1 MNILDIIEKKKTNQI
16 LEKEEI
22 EFFIK
27 GYTNGEIADYQAA
40 ALIMAI
46 CINGMTEQEILN
58 LTIAMTNSGDKID
71 FSDVA
76 NNIVDKH
83 STGGVGD
90 KVTII
95 LAPIIAA
102 LGVPVAKMSGRGLG
116 ITGGTADKL
125 ASIPGYDLEI
135 SIDEFKNNVRELG
148 ISLITQSLNL
158 APADK
163 KIYALR
169 DTISCTNS
177 IPLIASS
184 IMSKKIASGANSI
197 VLDVT
202 CGNGAFAKDINEA
215 RELARVMK
223 KIGELASKP
232 TICVLTSMEEP
243 LGRFVGNNLEIKE
256 SVEFLQGKMEEDVK
270 DVVFEIGSIMLKLAG
285 FSDDLEYNKSKMQE
299 VINNGKA
306 FEKFKQLVAK
316 QKGDVSY
323 IENLEKFEKAK
334 FVLPIYADRDGYISE
349 LDAQVIGKVSVE
361 IGGGRM
367 KKEDSIDYTV
377 GLELCK
383 KVSDKVFKGELI
395 ANIYAKNEE
404 DAVKVSNPVFK
415 AFKIE
420 DSIIEYKSP
429 IIEII

>member
-58 LTIAMTNSGDKID
+58 LTISMTNSGDKID

-215 RELARVMK
+215 RELARLMK
-223 KIGELASKP
+223 KIGELANKP

-256 SVEFLQGKMEEDVK
+256 SVKFLQGEMKQDIK

-285 FSDDLEYNKSKMQE
+285 FSDDLEYNKFQMQE

-306 FEKFKQLVAK
+306 FEKFKQLVAR

-323 IENLEKFEKAK
+323 IENLEKFEKAN
-334 FVLPIYADRDGYISE
+334 FVLPIYADKDGYISE
-349 LDAQVIGKVSVE
+349 LDARVIGKVSVE

-383 KVSDKVFKGELI
+383 KVSDKVCKGELI
-395 ANIYAKNEE
+395 ANIYAKSEA
-404 DAVKVSNPVFK
+404 DAVKVSNSVFK